1 MKPGKILVTAIII
14 LCGAGTLFSQTVAD
28 PTTYLSGLRQEMKKS
43 WPGNRTINIVFH
55 GHSVPAGYFHTPDV
69 RTLEAYPQQVL
80 EKIKKE
86 YPLAV
91 VNVIVTAIGGENS
104 ESGAARF
111 EKDVLVHQPDVLF
124 IDYSLNDRG
133 MGLERA
139 GKAWGSM
146 IERALEKNIKI
157 ILLTPTSDQRVDI
170 IDKNSDLQKHADQ
183 IVKLA
188 EKYQVGLVDSYRL
201 FQEKMSAG
209 GRLSDYMS
217 QVNHPNRIGHALVA
231 DAIME
236 FFRDPSLK
244 VRDIDRILSLRD
256 RAPLVNTWLDW
267 RLDNIIPDL
276 LRREK
281 MDMWIVMCR
290 EISEDPVYFTLV
302 PEPELSARRLA
313 ILIFHD
319 TGTPEGVIRLSAGS
333 MGVGYR
339 NIWTDRTKSQM
350 DVLADYIKEHTPKRI
365 GINVSNTNRSAD
377 GLTASLRDRLQAAIG
392 PEFSKRLVSSENV
405 AVGWIETRSP
415 GELEMYRHICGVAH
429 DLIYEF
435 FSSAAVIPDVTT
447 LEDMSWWIWQ
457 RMEEVGVEP
466 WFEPYITIQRH
477 PKMAE
482 KYKDKPNVI
491 HRGDLLHCDIGLK
504 YMRLCTDMQWHAY
517 VLNEGESDVPAGLQ
531 TALDNAVQLAEIYMG
546 EFREG
551 LSGHQIAANTMAKS
565 EKAGLRT
572 NLYSHPIGF
581 FGHSAG
587 TTIDTR
593 PVRSA
598 PEEMPKVMEYPLHL
612 NTCYAIEFGVTTAV
626 PEWEGK
632 DVTISYEET
641 AAFTKEGCRFIDG
654 NQTKIIIIK

>member
-1 MKPGKILVTAIII
+1 MKILLAAALFMLTAGRLI
-14 LCGAGTLFSQTVAD
+14 SQTAAD
-28 PTTYLSGLRQEMKKS
+28 PSGYLTDLRGELTKA
-43 WPGNRTINIVFH
+43 WPGNRAINIVFH
-55 GHSVPAGYFHTPDV
+55 GHSVPAGYFHTPEV
-69 RTLEAYPQQVL
+69 RTGEAYPQLVL
-80 EKIKKE
+80 DRIKKE
-86 YPLAV
+86 YPYAV

-104 ESGAARF
+104 ESGAVRF
-111 EKDVLVHQPDVLF
+111 GKDVLVHQPDVLF
-124 IDYSLNDRG
+124 IDYALNDRG
-133 MGLERA
+133 IGLDRA
-139 GKAWGSM
+139 ARAWESM
-146 IERALEKNIKI
+146 ITRALEKNIKV
-157 ILLTPTSDQRVDI
+157 ILLTPTPDQTVDI
-170 IDKNSDLQKHADQ
+170 TDRGSDLQKHADQ

-201 FQEKMSAG
+201 FQEKIAAG

-217 QVNHPNRIGHALVA
+217 QVNHPNRIGHTLVA
-231 DAIME
+231 DEIAT
-236 FFRDPSLK
+236 FFRDPGFKS
-244 VRDIDRILSLRD
+244 RDIDRVLSLRE
-256 RAPLVNTWLDW
+256 RVPIVNSWLEW

-276 LRREK
+276 LKREG

-290 EISEDPVYFTLV
+290 EISEDPIYFTLV

-319 TGTPEGVIRLSAGS
+319 TGTNEGVVRLAVGQ
-333 MGVGYR
+333 MGAGYR

-350 DVLADYIKEHTPKRI
+350 DVLADYIKDHTPKKI

-429 DLIYEF
+429 DLIREF

-457 RMEEVGVEP
+457 RMEEIGLEP

-517 VLNEGESDVPAGLQ
+517 VLNEGEKDVPAGLQ
-531 TALDNAVQLAEIYMG
+531 TALDNAVKLAEIYMG
-546 EFREG
+546 EYREG
-551 LSGHQIAANTMAKS
+551 LNGHQVAANTMAKS

-572 NLYSHPIGF
+572 SLYSHPIGF

-587 TTIDTR
+587 TSIDTR
-593 PVRSA
+593 PVKSA
-598 PEEMPKVMEYPLHL
+598 PEEMPKVMDYPLHL

-641 AAFTKEGCRFIDG
+641 AAFTKDGCRFVDG
-654 NQTKIIIIK
+654 NQTKMILIR